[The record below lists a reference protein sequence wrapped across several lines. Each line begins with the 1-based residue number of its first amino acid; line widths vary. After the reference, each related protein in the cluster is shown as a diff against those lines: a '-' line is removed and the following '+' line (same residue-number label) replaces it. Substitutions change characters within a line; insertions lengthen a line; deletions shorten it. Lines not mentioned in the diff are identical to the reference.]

1 MYHIDEL
8 DTEIIRRL
16 QADGRASNVDV
27 ARALGVAEATV
38 RKRLERLTEE
48 GIISF
53 SACVI
58 PQKVGL
64 KTHTIMLFK
73 AEVGQV
79 EKAGRALARM
89 AELRC
94 VHFLTGE
101 YDLMAEAVFGDIESL
116 TRFLTEKL
124 TLVPGVLHTSTSHVL
139 ETFKEPKEWVLP
151 EAAPP
156 RILVVDDDPDFVAIV
171 REVLRAHRMD
181 VVSASTAEDALARAK
196 ALVPDLIIMDV
207 MMKGVLD
214 GVYATRDLREVK
226 ELADVPVLM
235 ITSMPG
241 SAYAELFPTD
251 EYLPVDQLLTKPVSP
266 ERLVSEVERLLKR
279 R

>member
-1 MYHIDEL
+1 MYRIDEL
-8 DTEIIRRL
+8 DHEIIRRL

-48 GIISF
+48 GILSF
-53 SACVI
+53 SGCVD
-58 PQKVGL
+58 PKQVGL

-73 AEVGQV
+73 VEVGQV
-79 EKAGRALARM
+79 EKAGRALAEM
-89 AELRC
+89 EELRC

-101 YDLMAEAVFGDIESL
+101 YDLMAEALFGDTAAL
-116 TRFLTEKL
+116 TRFLTERL
-124 TLVPGVLHTSTSHVL
+124 SVIPGILHIATSHVL
-139 ETFKEPKEWVLP
+139 ETFKEPYQWLLP
-151 EAAPP
+151 EAASP

-171 REVLRAHRMD
+171 RQVLKAEQMD
-181 VVSASTAEDALARAK
+181 VVSASTAEDALARARS
-196 ALVPDLIIMDV
+196 LVPDLIIMDV

-214 GVYATRDLREVK
+214 GVDATRDLRKER

-235 ITSMPG
+235 ITSIP
-241 SAYAELFPTD
+241 SSEYAGLFPVD
-251 EYLPVDQLLTKPVSP
+251 EDLPIDQLLSKPVSP
-266 ERLVSEVERLLKR
+266 ERLVSEVRRLLKR

>member
-1 MYHIDEL
+1 VYRTDEL
-8 DTEIIRRL
+8 DHEIIRRL

-48 GIISF
+48 RILSF
-53 SACVI
+53 SGCVD
-58 PQKVGL
+58 PKQVGL

-73 AEVGQV
+73 VEVGQV
-79 EKAGRALARM
+79 EKAGRTLAEM
-89 AELRC
+89 EELRC

-101 YDLMAEAVFGDIESL
+101 YDLMAEALFCDTAAL
-116 TRFLTEKL
+116 TRFLTERL
-124 TLVPGVLHTSTSHVL
+124 SLVPGILRISTSHVL
-139 ETFKEPKEWVLP
+139 ETFKEPNQWLLP

-171 REVLRAHRMD
+171 RQVLKAERMD
-181 VVSASTAEDALARAK
+181 VVSASTAEDALARAS

-207 MMKGVLD
+207 MMRGVLD
-214 GVYATRDLREVK
+214 GVDATRDLRK
-226 ELADVPVLM
+226 ERKLADVPVLM
-235 ITSMPG
+235 ITSIP
-241 SAYAELFPTD
+241 SSEYAGLFPVD
-251 EYLPVDQLLTKPVSP
+251 EDLPIDQLLTKPVSP
-266 ERLVSEVERLLKR
+266 ERLVNEVSRLLKR

>member
-8 DTEIIRRL
+8 DLEIIRRL

-27 ARALGVAEATV
+27 ARALGIAEATV

-48 GIISF
+48 GILSF
-53 SACVI
+53 SACVA
-58 PQKVGL
+58 PHQVGL
-64 KTHTIMLFK
+64 KTQTLMLLK
-73 AEVGQV
+73 TEVGQV
-79 EKAGRALARM
+79 ERAGRALAKM
-89 AELRC
+89 AEVRS

-101 YDLMAEAVFGDIESL
+101 YDLAAEAVFYDTEAL

-124 TLVPGVLHTSTSHVL
+124 NQVPGILRISTSHVL
-139 ETFKEPKEWVLP
+139 ETFKEPKNWLLP

-171 REVLRAHRMD
+171 REVLKAERMD
-181 VVSASTAEDALARAK
+181 VVSANTAEDALARAR

-214 GVYATRDLREVK
+214 GVDATRDLRKVR

-235 ITSMPG
+235 ITSIPG
-241 SAYAELFPTD
+241 SEYAELFPTD
-251 EYLPVDQLLTKPVSP
+251 EDLLIDQLLTKPVSP
-266 ERLVSEVERLLKR
+266 ERLVSEVGRLLKR